1 MIVINMCDLTSTLSG
16 RAYENF
22 PGSTFTKRLKKIEKV
37 FSDANIISNNH
48 LQEYYLTTFRTLSRL

>member
-22 PGSTFTKRLKKIEKV
+22 PGSTFTKRLKKIFKK
-37 FSDANIISNNH
+37 
-48 LQEYYLTTFRTLSRL
+48 FRSKFKSI